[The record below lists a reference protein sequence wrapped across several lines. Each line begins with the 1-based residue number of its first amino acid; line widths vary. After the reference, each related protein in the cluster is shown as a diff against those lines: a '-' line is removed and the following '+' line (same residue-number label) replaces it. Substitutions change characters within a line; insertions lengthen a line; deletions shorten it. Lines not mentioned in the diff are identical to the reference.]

1 MLDQIISSKQKAMYK
16 KNALLLAAPIL
27 VLLHAGS
34 FCENAFPFVH
44 YFNSIHNVINSFNK
58 PIVEMQRLGSGE
70 MKILGKGYYTEING
84 STVSFDINASRPNKE
99 NASGSIVFKSSFLEF
114 KGKVDCMNLVDGKM
128 IVSGT
133 MRHISKG
140 SLDWVFVGIRYQFT
154 FEDSG
159 NSMSA
164 DRMSSISI
172 GGPSDCV
179 TAINLATPNEIKG
192 NIQIIH

>member
-1 MLDQIISSKQKAMYK
+1 MYK
-16 KNALLLAAPIL
+16 KNALLLAVPLL
-27 VLLHAGS
+27 VLLHTGN
-34 FCENAFPFVH
+34 FYEHAFPLAH
-44 YFNSIHNVINSFNK
+44 YFGAIHKVINSFSK
-58 PIVEMQRLGSGE
+58 PIVEMQRSDGGE
-70 MKILGKGYYTEING
+70 MKIVGKGFYTEING
-84 STVSFDINASRPNKE
+84 STVSFDVNASQTTKE
-99 NASGSIVFKSSFLEF
+99 NASGSIFFKSSFLEF

-159 NSMSA
+159 NDMSA

-172 GGPSDCV
+172 GGASDCV

-192 NIQIIH
+192 NIQITH